1 MLKTKGFVISS
12 YVHRSKNQ
20 LGNTL
25 IPVIIALAISA
36 VASIAF
42 LKQGANLST
51 QAKILEAQY
60 EIADLLQYWNR
71 LKSTKDI
78 NQIMPSDLPPMITT
92 NPGLIVPSS
101 ANLVLGSLAMGQGLG
116 LQKKT
121 FTSSSGTTSDYF
133 TLEYFLGVDANECL
147 TLASMF
153 SSKMAGISNLRSMGV
168 GNYINSGNPSCISSL
183 TYVLVIRLD

>member
-1 MLKTKGFVISS
+1 MLKTKGFVKPS
-12 YVHRSKNQ
+12 YIIHHSKNQ

-42 LKQGANLST
+42 LKQGADLST

-71 LKSTKDI
+71 LKSTKGI
-78 NQIMPSDLPPMITT
+78 NNIQISDLPPTITT
-92 NPGLIVPSS
+92 NPGFVKVNP
-101 ANLVLGSLAMGQGLG
+101 NLVLGSLALG
-116 LQKKT
+116 LILGFEKQT
-121 FTSSSGTTSDYF
+121 PNSGDYF
-133 TLEYFLGVDANECL
+133 TIKYLLNNDANECL

-153 SSKMAGISNLRSMGV
+153 SSKMEGISNLQSTET
-168 GNYINSGNPSCISSL
+168 GNFINSGNPSCIRTL
-183 TYVLVIRLD
+183 GYILVIRLD